1 METDRNLSE
10 QELSFRKR
18 RKKRE
23 QKRPSLAV
31 GLITLI
37 IKLLIVAIIVFILL
51 NYVFG
56 VKRNLSL
63 NMQPAIQDGDLLFYY
78 RLVDDYTAGDVVVVH
93 YEKKTVVSRI
103 AAVAGDTVDITEEG
117 LIINGSRVQE
127 PGIVGRTTQ
136 FEGGVTFP
144 LTVPPGQAFVLGDN
158 REHATD
164 SRIFGC
170 IAVQDINGRVVGMF
184 RRRNI

>member
-1 METDRNLSE
+1 METEKNLSE
-10 QELSFRKR
+10 QEPGFRKR

-23 QKRPSLAV
+23 QKSPSLAV
-31 GLITLI
+31 GLIALI

-93 YEKKTVVSRI
+93 YEKKTVVSRV

-144 LTVPPGQAFVLGDN
+144 LTVPPRQAFVLGDN

-170 IAVQDINGRVVGMF
+170 IAVQDINGRVVGLF